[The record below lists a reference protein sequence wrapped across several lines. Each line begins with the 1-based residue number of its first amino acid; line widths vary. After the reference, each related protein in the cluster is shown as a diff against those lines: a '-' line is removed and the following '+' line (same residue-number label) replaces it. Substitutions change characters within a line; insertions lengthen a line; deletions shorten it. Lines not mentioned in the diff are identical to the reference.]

1 MHTIE
6 CHHSSMVSVSSA
18 FLVLSLNPHPPTLSP
33 GWPQTSLITT
43 AIPGT
48 TRPRWPW
55 ALPPDQIPAP
65 THSQLRASSMLPY
78 ASPLILCCQ
87 TCSQQKDKRTCQ
99 KTIIFPPPW
108 IKCPFKTQTYNIQN
122 RSQNYTC
129 NISFKLF
136 TEGITVAFIKI
147 FSCFFPNEIH
157 ILSSSSLFCHCFQKF
172 TVFQVP

>member
-1 MHTIE
+1 MHTME
-6 CHHSSMVSVSSA
+6 ATTAPWCLCLLPSWSSA
-18 FLVLSLNPHPPTLSP
+18 STLTCRLCHLAGLRPPSSP
-33 GWPQTSLITT
+33 
-43 AIPGT
+43 
-48 TRPRWPW
+48 RPSQG
-55 ALPPDQIPAP
+55 PPDQGDPEHCLQ
-65 THSQLRASSMLPY
+65 TRSQLQLTANSELLACYHMPHLLFSAVRHALSKKTKEH
-78 ASPLILCCQ
+78 A
-87 TCSQQKDKRTCQ
+87 K

-108 IKCPFKTQTYNIQN
+108 MKCPFKTQTYNIQN

-157 ILSSSSLFCHCFQKF
+157 VLSSSSLFWHCFQKF